1 MEINITDKEVC
12 NIILQKLKD
21 KESLLITRIGDGE
34 IVALKPDLHEKGTN
48 HFYNAN
54 PHNNANRNLSEELN
68 FDDSFSSAKL
78 MEDYFIIKRKV
89 SNVDFDDLVNNF
101 IITF

>member
-34 IVALKPDLHEKGTN
+34 IVALKPLHIASHGAPKGRA
-48 HFYNAN
+48 YRAC
-54 PHNNANRNLSEELN
+54 P
-68 FDDSFSSAKL
+68 
-78 MEDYFIIKRKV
+78 
-89 SNVDFDDLVNNF
+89 
-101 IITF
+101 